1 MVGNVT
7 YGQLRKVLLALG
19 CEPVLSKENHF
30 VFEEPKS
37 DLLIMLRGAPDEQ
50 LVRPMDLSHV
60 RRQLVGHGLIK
71 DDEDEFDS
79 LFLIR
84 KGGRLVW
91 TDPKTGK
98 ESRVTAAARESD
110 GLVVVKQN
118 GTLVPYPVDQVKGIK
133 RAATAG
139 RNEHVGRH

>member
-1 MVGNVT
+1 MVKNVT
-7 YGQLRKVLLALG
+7 YGQLRKVLLFLG
-19 CEPVLSKENHF
+19 CEPIPSNENHF

-37 DLLIMLRGAPDEQ
+37 DLLIMLRGGPDE
-50 LVRPMDLSHV
+50 LPVRPMDLSMI

-71 DDEDEFDS
+71 DDEEAFDS

-84 KGGRLVW
+84 KGDRLIW

-98 ESRVTAAARESD
+98 ETKVTAAAGESD

-118 GTLVPYPVDQVKGIK
+118 GSLLPCRVDQVRRVK
-133 RAATAG
+133 RAATAA
-139 RNEHVGRH
+139 RK